1 MLKTLPTNAARRARH
16 SGVLLDH
23 LAMLVCIAALAIW
36 LQRALPLSALFTWK
50 VTGLFIAGSSVTV
63 ALAIRHLSTNSL
75 GAANRIT
82 LLRGGLV
89 AMLFGFI
96 GEAHVAWVVV
106 AIAGAALSLDGV
118 DGWLARR
125 LGTASEFG
133 ARFDMETDALA
144 LVALTV
150 LAWQYGK
157 AGPWIVLAGL
167 MRYGFV
173 AAARVAPRLGRP
185 LPPSWRR
192 KAAFVVQAMALIVCL
207 APIVPSPLSDAIA
220 FAGLVL
226 LSASFAI
233 DIVALAQKGDIL
245 ATQSRA

>member
-1 MLKTLPTNAARRARH
+1 
-16 SGVLLDH
+16 
-23 LAMLVCIAALAIW
+23 MLVVVAVAAIG
-36 LQRALPLSALFTWK
+36 LQRVLPLSALFTWK
-50 VTGLFIAGSSVTV
+50 VTGLLIAGGSLTVT
-63 ALAIRHLSTNSL
+63 LAIRHLSTNTL

-89 AMLFGFI
+89 AMLFGLV
-96 GEAHVAWVVV
+96 GEANAAWVVV
-106 AIAGAALSLDGV
+106 AIAATALSLDGV

-125 LGTASEFG
+125 LGTASAFG

-157 AGPWIVLAGL
+157 AGLWIVLAGL

-173 AAARVAPRLGRP
+173 AAARLAPRLGRP

-220 FAGLVL
+220 LTGLLL

-233 DIVALAQKGDIL
+233 DIVALAQNGDAL
-245 ATQSRA
+245 ATQARA